1 MIALGDYDALTA
13 GVEYGGLRSK
23 QEINL
28 LICFLIENLDEPLSK
43 SQMNELLQKEGLANY
58 FEVSQAVDE
67 LIAAGKISVQAGD
80 GRQLL
85 CAMQSVSA
93 ATRLL
98 ESELPRTVRE
108 KALNAAISMQI
119 RAKRLKENT
128 IEVEKLE
135 NGEVSLDDSLKLFE
149 EAAGLVKGAQ
159 KLLDNAEQRVKKLSV
174 SSDGEISVEDFSKED
189 EDD

>member
-1 MIALGDYDALTA
+1 MGDYDALTA

-135 NGEVSLDDSLKLFE
+135 NGYMVTFTMAEKEDVLMRLSVYAADIRQVETIKQGFLDDPVALYSTILANLT
-149 EAAGLVKGAQ
+149 V
-159 KLLDNAEQRVKKLSV
+159 
-174 SSDGEISVEDFSKED
+174 
-189 EDD
+189 